1 MVQIGPEG
9 LVIAALGHKRSRCHQ
24 CRKSWQW
31 QAALGQQDIE
41 KNDQQAVLFDDG
53 NDVLH
58 TDPANLARYIVT
70 IIRGMFSV
78 HSPNLLPKI
87 GASGSTYSKS
97 RCARWHLPYLY
108 WLLWPVSAIPSV
120 RIRI

>member
-1 MVQIGPEG
+1 
-9 LVIAALGHKRSRCHQ
+9 
-24 CRKSWQW
+24 
-31 QAALGQQDIE
+31 
-41 KNDQQAVLFDDG
+41 
-53 NDVLH
+53 VLH
-58 TDPANLARYIVT
+58 TDPASLARYIVT

-97 RCARWHLPYLY
+97 RCARWHLPYLSR
-108 WLLWPVSAIPSV
+108 LLWPVSAIPSV